1 MYLLVARFTQAP
13 ESLYSQPSEPPLR
26 LMCFVLYEPEA
37 QYRKNISPKQGTGC
51 LQNIQRGPLG
61 IVPFFLVLGRAKCN
75 NSSFILESISQHIP
89 HYWTPRNFTKIKSP

>member
-26 LMCFVLYEPEA
+26 LMCFVLYEPEV

-61 IVPFFLVLGRAKCN
+61 IVPFFW
-75 NSSFILESISQHIP
+75 F
-89 HYWTPRNFTKIKSP
+89 